1 MKDFLSLLPLELL
14 ILIISLLPF
23 KEAVKNSVLFKNWLK
38 ASKYTKNVEFDEL
51 YFVKPDQSLETVEVQ
66 RRAFLD
72 FIKIW
77 IENHKG
83 TVLDKFSLKMSIKLP
98 DVGEIIDQCVGF
110 ATQRKV
116 KELTLDFAD
125 LDWDEDDVYFGD
137 YEAPFELPEQVYAYI
152 GLEYLKLYSC
162 SFIETEVRNFHLLK
176 EVSLGW
182 MKVSLTAIKALLSN
196 CRMLESLSLKRC
208 WSPEKFILEQAETMV
223 LKMLAIDHCRFEF
236 DVFNIN
242 APNLQILK
250 YYGQMKF
257 NSIEIHSP
265 ELEEADLDFS
275 LEYSCDGHGYPLYNL
290 VKNLSTVSILTVCS
304 YVLQVIPSGPEQLR
318 MEHNLCVQHL
328 ILNASMHADEFLG
341 IAFFLN
347 SCPMLGC
354 LTIQICPKS
363 DLSGYEEPFYFNLT
377 RFWIDFLGDCECL
390 RTSLV
395 EVEIDGYRGHMNEN
409 LLLEYLI
416 IRGFVLE
423 NMIINL
429 LRDDNGRIV
438 ESHSRLYAENLL
450 RVRRASRNL
459 EITIF

>member
-1 MKDFLSLLPLELL
+1 MKNFISLLPLELL
-14 ILIISLLPF
+14 ITIISFLPF

-38 ASKYTKNVEFDEL
+38 ASKYTKNVEFDEV
-51 YFVKPDQSLETVEVQ
+51 YFVKPDQSLETVEIQ
-66 RRAFLD
+66 RRAFLE
-72 FIKIW
+72 FIKTW

-83 TVLDKFSLKMSIKLP
+83 TVLDKFSLKMSMQLP
-98 DVGEIIDQCVGF
+98 EVAEIIDLCAGF

-116 KELTLDFAD
+116 KELTLDFSD
-125 LDWDEDDVYFGD
+125 LDWDEDDVFFGD
-137 YEAPFELPEQVYAYI
+137 YEAPFELPKQVYAYV

-162 SFIETEVRNFHLLK
+162 SFIESEVLNFHLLK

-182 MKVSLTAIKALLSN
+182 MKVSLTAIKTLLSN
-196 CRMLESLSLKRC
+196 CKMLENLSLKRC
-208 WSPEKFILEQAETMV
+208 WSLEKFILGQPETMA
-223 LKMLAIDHCRFEF
+223 LKTLLIDHCRFEF
-236 DVFNIN
+236 DVFNVD
-242 APNLQILK
+242 APNLQTFN

-257 NSIEIHSP
+257 NSIELNTP

-275 LEYSCDGHGYPLYNL
+275 LEYACVGLGFPLYNL
-290 VKNLSTVSILTVCS
+290 VKNLSIVSILTVCS

-318 MEHNLCVQHL
+318 MEDNLSVQHL
-328 ILNASMHADEFLG
+328 ILNASMHADEFIG

-347 SCPMLGC
+347 SCPRLGC

-363 DLSGYEEPFYFNLT
+363 DLSDYEEPFYFNLP

-395 EVEIDGYRGHMNEN
+395 EVEIDGYRGHTNEN

-429 LRDDNGRIV
+429 LRDDSGQIV
-438 ESHSRLYAENLL
+438 EPYSRLYAENLL
-450 RVRRASRNL
+450 RVRSGSRNL
-459 EITIF
+459 EITIC